1 MDRPS
6 FVKFRSVQYSVGE
19 MGKKPFHDLKQGIKI
34 FFFFFVFLHLSYP
47 LCRAEIYQYIDQN
60 GNTFFT
66 NERSAVPKEYRKNM
80 VMIQED
86 QLPPLHL
93 ISDSPSL
100 LNQQTVQVNRW
111 PQKFIFFLLLSFVLA
126 IFLFFV
132 LSKKKFGFALRMV
145 AKLLI
150 MVVISFSIALFLL
163 FGTHFSSNQRGF
175 TPEAGQPNPFL
186 IKRVQKKAGQIED
199 NLKQQK
205 EVLNAIGSNEQ

>member
-1 MDRPS
+1 M
-6 FVKFRSVQYSVGE
+6 
-19 MGKKPFHDLKQGIKI
+19 
-34 FFFFFVFLHLSYP
+34 
-47 LCRAEIYQYIDQN
+47 
-60 GNTFFT
+60 
-66 NERSAVPKEYRKNM
+66 
-80 VMIQED
+80 
-86 QLPPLHL
+86 
-93 ISDSPSL
+93 
-100 LNQQTVQVNRW
+100 
-111 PQKFIFFLLLSFVLA
+111 
-126 IFLFFV
+126 FFV